1 MSEQVGIVYQEI
13 LICQTKTC
21 NVAVRMKQ
29 ISN

>member
-13 LICQTKTC
+13 LIRQAKTC
-21 NVAVRMKQ
+21 NVVVRMKQ